1 MTGRSAWLG
10 RLITAFTVA
19 AALGL
24 AVWTLYVLDRRP
36 RTDCEHLFAYS
47 AGVTPE
53 VSARV
58 SDQRTGNPQVPGS
71 SPGRGAKNYRGLAF
85 SADPFFVSDVAKT

>member
-10 RLITAFTVA
+10 RLIVAFTVA

-36 RTDCEHLFAYS
+36 HTYCAHLFAYS
-47 AGVTPE
+47 AGATPE
-53 VSARV
+53 VSGRIVALHVTNNQRV
-58 SDQRTGNPQVPGS
+58 KRGEPLVDIDPEPSNPGS
-71 SPGRGAKNYRGLAF
+71 GL
-85 SADPFFVSDVAKT
+85 TLGQ